1 MNEKFLEMLKNIDF
15 ISKVRIE
22 EIDGKIH
29 IIPKDQDKLRELI
42 PQMLIKNKATL
53 YSFYQPELSLQDIF
67 MEIMAKKEDI
77 EK

>member
-1 MNEKFLEMLKNIDF
+1 
-15 ISKVRIE
+15 
-22 EIDGKIH
+22 
-29 IIPKDQDKLRELI
+29 
-42 PQMLIKNKATL
+42 MLIKNKATL